1 MQDAGFDTRTEIRE
15 YLSGYC
21 LKEKVL
27 DQKAGEL
34 SGGEQNLLQIA
45 VIAASDAQL
54 LILDEPT
61 SHLDLYA
68 QAALEKAVSE
78 YSGTILMVS
87 HDFYLVANCAD
98 YILLA
103 EDNTL
108 RRVRARKFRKMVY
121 DRYFDPE
128 YLEIDRRKQ
137 ELEADITAAFMKDDL
152 DRVEKLCD
160 QLEELDRK
168 QNR

>member
-1 MQDAGFDTRTEIRE
+1 M
-15 YLSGYC
+15 
-21 LKEKVL
+21 
-27 DQKAGEL
+27 
-34 SGGEQNLLQIA
+34 
-45 VIAASDAQL
+45 
-54 LILDEPT
+54 
-61 SHLDLYA
+61 
-68 QAALEKAVSE
+68 
-78 YSGTILMVS
+78 
-87 HDFYLVANCAD
+87 ANCAD

-152 DRVEKLCD
+152 GQGGKALRSVGRAGQKTE
-160 QLEELDRK
+160 
-168 QNR
+168 